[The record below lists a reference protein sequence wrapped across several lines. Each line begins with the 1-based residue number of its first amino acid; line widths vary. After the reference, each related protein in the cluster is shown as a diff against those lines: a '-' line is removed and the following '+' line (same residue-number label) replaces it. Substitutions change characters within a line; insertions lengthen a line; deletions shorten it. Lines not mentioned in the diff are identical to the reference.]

1 MLSNILEFFDNIF
14 LYIAGLIRHFFAW
27 LGFNATV
34 TEIGMG
40 LVYFIAIIAVCVL
53 CALFYVIWERK
64 LAGYIQ
70 RRPGPNRLGPNG
82 WFQTI
87 ADAIKL
93 LTKED
98 VVPLNA
104 DRVVHLWAALLI
116 FVPPM
121 LSLAVIPF
129 GRQMAALDL
138 SIGLFYLIA
147 VSALSTIPI
156 FMAGWGSNNKYS
168 LMGAMRGVSQM
179 ISYEIPMVF
188 SLLGV
193 VLITGTLEMQ
203 SIVAAQNHIWFV
215 FLQPVAFIIYL
226 ICGLAETNRAPFDLP
241 EGESELTAG
250 IYTEYS
256 GMRYALFFL
265 AEYCNLFVIASIGTT
280 VFLGGWQGPFLPG
293 WVWFLGKTFV
303 LFSFFIFCRWTF
315 PRIRVDQLMNF
326 GWKFLVPISLANI
339 LITSIVLF
347 VFNNGLGW

>member
-1 MLSNILEFFDNIF
+1 MRFLDFFDNIF
-14 LYIAGLIRHFFAW
+14 LYIGALLRSFLAWIGLSQGAI
-27 LGFNATV
+27 
-34 TEIGMG
+34 EIGMG
-40 LVYFIAIIAVCVL
+40 VVYFVAIILICVL
-53 CALFYVIWERK
+53 CALFYVLWERK

-82 WFQTI
+82 WFQTV

-98 VVPLNA
+98 VVPAKA
-104 DRVVHLWAALLI
+104 DAAIHLWAALLV

-129 GRQMAALDL
+129 GRQMAALNL

-168 LMGAMRGVSQM
+168 LIGAMRGVSQM

-203 SIVAAQNHIWFV
+203 AIVAAQSRIWFV
-215 FLQPVAFIIYL
+215 FLQPVAFLIYL
-226 ICGLAETNRAPFDLP
+226 LAGLAETNRAPFDLP
-241 EGESELTAG
+241 EGETELTAG
-250 IYTEYS
+250 IFTEYS
-256 GMRYALFFL
+256 GMRWALFFL
-265 AEYCNLFVIASIGTT
+265 AEYCNLFVIASIGAT
-280 VFLGGWQGPFLPG
+280 VFLGGWQGPILPG
-293 WVWFLGKTFV
+293 WAWFLGKTFV

-315 PRIRVDQLMNF
+315 PRIRVDQLMNL
-326 GWKFLVPISLANI
+326 GWKLLVPLSIANI
-339 LITSIVLF
+339 FVTSVVIFIL
-347 VFNNGLGW
+347 NNGLGW